1 MTLSLKHTALSSLL
15 IASAIVPSFAIGAS
29 SVTVISSGGTLQDAQ
44 NVAYFGPFEKSTSNR
59 LIAGSFNGDL
69 AKIKTMVDT
78 KHTTWD
84 VVELDGN
91 SLARACDERL
101 IIPLDWS
108 KIPSKKDLMPEAV
121 SDCGVGTLA
130 WSAGIAYNADKL
142 QGSPSS
148 WADFWDLKKFPGKR
162 GLRKSAVH
170 TLEFALLADGV
181 PKEKVYKVLS
191 TPEGVDRAFAKL
203 DEIKPSIQW
212 WESGAQPQQWL
223 AAGDVVMTSA
233 YNGRIKDAQ
242 QEGTNL
248 KFVWNQSLFDL
259 DHWAVVRGTENL
271 DASYEYLEFASKSE
285 NQQAFARTIA
295 YGPTNVSALKGLT
308 ASELQ
313 DLPTAPANI
322 NLALATDNAFWL
334 DHAEDLEVRFNAWAS
349 R

>member
-1 MTLSLKHTALSSLL
+1 MTFTFKRIALSSLL
-15 IASAIVPSFAIGAS
+15 ISSSIMSTLANAE
-29 SVTVISSGGTLQDAQ
+29 SVTVISFGGAIQKAQ
-44 NVAYFGPFEKSTSNR
+44 KIAYYGPFEKSAGTR
-59 LIAGSFNGDL
+59 VIAGEYNGDL

-78 KHTTWD
+78 QHATWD
-84 VVELDGN
+84 VVEMDGN
-91 SLARACDERL
+91 SLARACDEGL
-101 IIPLDWS
+101 ITQLDWS
-108 KIPSKKDLMPEAV
+108 KIPSKADLMPEAV

-142 QGSPSS
+142 NGAPAT
-148 WADFWDLKKFPGKR
+148 WADFWDVKKFPGKR

-181 PKEKVYKVLS
+181 PKDEVYEVLS
-191 TPEGVDRAFAKL
+191 TPQGVDRAFAKL
-203 DEIKPSIQW
+203 DQIKPNIQW

-259 DHWAVVRGTENL
+259 DHWAVVHGAKNL
-271 DASYEYLEFASKSE
+271 DQAYAFIEFASNTE
-285 NQQAFARTIA
+285 NQRVFARTIA
-295 YGPTNVSALKGLT
+295 YGPTNVNAVKGLS
-308 ASELQ
+308 AAELH
-313 DLPTAPANI
+313 DLPTAPAN
-322 NLALATDNAFWL
+322 LDAALATDNVFWL
-334 DHAEDLEVRFNAWAS
+334 DHAEDLEVRFTAWAS